1 MATGLEKILGCL
13 AASQVGS
20 AMGAAVEGW
29 SWQKI
34 RDTHGRLEE
43 LLPYQHYGNGWD
55 RPPGTTED
63 GIERQRV
70 LLRAIRRVGGRPTAD
85 DVGAVW
91 REEVDADKADWCM
104 EPFDRRLIRLA
115 QARLSGPELG
125 QFNPFTN
132 LVSLARSCHPLGLV
146 SAGDPPGAVAN
157 VQDVGRAFQRP
168 QGDGLAWA
176 GVVAGGIAAAM
187 EREAT
192 VESVLEAARAAAPGR
207 LHKEMDRGLAVA
219 EGAEGLD
226 DAIAMREAFDAI
238 YSGRGTPY
246 AFSYAGE
253 VVSKA
258 LAVVRAA
265 RGRPREAIVAAV
277 NFGRDTDCL
286 AAVAGGLA
294 GAIAGHKPIPPAW
307 LGQVDAATEVNP
319 YTNLKLTLEAQ
330 AHIVWEALE
339 SEHERARAR
348 QTTLARVLEGQGDTH
363 GPL

>member
-1 MATGLEKILGCL
+1 MVRGLEKVLGCI

-29 SWQKI
+29 PWTKI
-34 RDTHGRLEE
+34 QQAYGRLEE
-43 LLPYQHYGNGWD
+43 LLPYQHYGNGWN

-70 LLRAIRRVGGRPTAD
+70 LLRAIRRADGRPTAD
-85 DVGAVW
+85 DVAAVW
-91 REEVDADKADWCM
+91 REEVDAEKADWCM

-115 QARLSGPELG
+115 QAGIAGADLG

-132 LVSLARSCHPLGLV
+132 LVSMARSCHPLGLV
-146 SAGDPPGAVAN
+146 NAGDPAGAVAS
-157 VQDVGRAFQRP
+157 VFDAGRALQRP
-168 QGDGLAWA
+168 LGDGLAWA
-176 GVVAGGIAAAM
+176 GVAAAGIAAALLPG
-187 EREAT
+187 AT
-192 VESVLEAARAAAPGR
+192 AESAVEAARAAAPAR
-207 LHKEMDRGLAVA
+207 ILKELDRALAVA
-219 EGAEGLD
+219 EASD
-226 DAIAMREAFDAI
+226 DAVAMREGFDEV

-246 AFSYAGE
+246 AFSHAGE

-258 LAVVRAA
+258 LAIVRVT
-265 RGRPREAIVAAV
+265 GGKPREAIVAGV

-294 GAIAGHKPIPPAW
+294 GAISGHKPIPPVW

-339 SEHERARAR
+339 SEHQRADAR
-348 QTTLARVLEGQGDTH
+348 RQTLARILET
-363 GPL
+363 